1 MKWSQLCVKPF
12 MHRYVAY
19 SKDADIVTI
28 IPCHSTIMISSSLQ
42 TCQAGGSQVRLAA
55 IEQGVVV
62 RTDDTTRDC
71 EILATQRISAGVQ
84 GLYTMQLALRQSV
97 LASLTDLSILAPL
110 IETGFNSIGDG
121 GATFLNLLKF
131 GNDFYD
137 DLQDVSVLTAA
148 TFASNPPTRSPSF
161 LTVMPSSFPPTTQV
175 PSENN
180 VYVTSGSPTEIPSS
194 NPTTPMPHVT
204 SGTPSL
210 SESSSPT
217 GQNDVGPSWRPSTLD
232 SSHPSHNL
240 SSTPTD
246 EPSHNRIYAP
256 SNRPAT
262 QVMRSETNDEI
273 FTPLVISAIALGSL
287 AGVVFC
293 CFAIRFICCGC
304 KSKKQRAPAA
314 AKQGKTGAPPSN
326 GKQKPF
332 FPKVVQLNDD
342 NRSLANTTLG
352 EHTAGRKPPK
362 KKRVVEI
369 NTSFDDSVYTSSS
382 RILPAYHIH
391 DATRSTSHVSRKP
404 VSNPDRNIKSS
415 PVRQGLVES
424 PSLLGFSSL
433 QASFFAGPDRSPSDT
448 ADSKSLDFATDFG
461 DDLFFGDDEGM
472 LGAMAPSSPVAD
484 RIEDMVTEELG
495 GSYSDSEE
503 NSSTADNMIAGMDLD
518 SPLDLLRLDAS
529 NVVVVGDRENTV
541 GRAALSKDRRKIDFE
556 TIFGDDSDLAS
567 HSTRSSITEIIANK
581 APLRS
586 NSIVSDD
593 VNSDGSLLPE
603 RRKRPSETLSA
614 FIRDKLAERKSTRS
628 VGSGSSKEPPS
639 PNAFQPTAS
648 DQHAVSASPA
658 YRSRYLGALVEKETS
673 SSDDDKAKDS
683 PLPLP
688 RGPSVADNRLGT
700 AFLSGALLYPDTP
713 TDPTPPSEDGAQTT
727 PQASFHD
734 GLQSPAVVRRSITST
749 NHPFRSP
756 TPMTLIQSKIG
767 RNEAPVSPSGQSS
780 GSEEGNLFLFGAIER
795 TLGPLSASADM
806 ESLGGRSGRSRD
818 SSEGRKSA
826 RKRRLMR
833 ADNSIG
839 SGNSGSTSHRR
850 SFAISE
856 EKSDAAIVSPRTL
869 AHDIE
874 RLEKQLDVLRTEVTR
889 TRAAAREMP
898 SSTAI
903 RANGGEDHS
912 AASPQL
918 RSARTK
924 NRVVVTVPPGKLGII
939 LANRR
944 DGMGTVV
951 AEVKNSSSLKGVLS
965 AGDKLVAIDGVDVTG
980 MLVSQIT

>member
-1 MKWSQLCVKPF
+1 MKAMAWFGRVSVLSLGWV
-12 MHRYVAY
+12 V
-19 SKDADIVTI
+19 
-28 IPCHSTIMISSSLQ
+28 SLQ
-42 TCQAGGSQVRLAA
+42 QLSHSDAAYLRAPRFRDLQENPTQVSSIHLFLTLAYVNNAIADSLESRVSGDEVVATLCEAVHAQAGGSQVRLAA

-110 IETGFNSIGDG
+110 IETGFNSVGDG

-262 QVMRSETNDEI
+262 QVMRSETSDEI

-314 AKQGKTGAPPSN
+314 AKQGKTGGA
-326 GKQKPF
+326 
-332 FPKVVQLNDD
+332 
-342 NRSLANTTLG
+342 A
-352 EHTAGRKPPK
+352 
-362 KKRVVEI
+362 VEW
-369 NTSFDDSVYTSSS
+369 
-382 RILPAYHIH
+382 ILPAYHIH
-391 DATRSTSHVSRKP
+391 DATRSTSHASRKP
-404 VSNPDRNIKSS
+404 VSNPDRSIKSS

-503 NSSTADNMIAGMDLD
+503 NSSTADNMISGMDLD

-628 VGSGSSKEPPS
+628 VGSGSSKEPLS

-648 DQHAVSASPA
+648 EQHAVSASPA

-673 SSDDDKAKDS
+673 SSDDDKAKGS

-688 RGPSVADNRLGT
+688 RGASVADNRLGT
-700 AFLSGALLYPDTP
+700 AALLSGALLYPDTP

-727 PQASFHD
+727 PHASVHD

-767 RNEAPVSPSGQSS
+767 RNEAPVSLVDNRR
-780 GSEEGNLFLFGAIER
+780 E
-795 TLGPLSASADM
+795 
-806 ESLGGRSGRSRD
+806 
-818 SSEGRKSA
+818 A
-826 RKRRLMR
+826 RK
-833 ADNSIG
+833 
-839 SGNSGSTSHRR
+839 
-850 SFAISE
+850 AICFYLVPS
-856 EKSDAAIVSPRTL
+856 K
-869 AHDIE
+869 E
-874 RLEKQLDVLRTEVTR
+874 R
-889 TRAAAREMP
+889 
-898 SSTAI
+898 
-903 RANGGEDHS
+903 
-912 AASPQL
+912 
-918 RSARTK
+918 
-924 NRVVVTVPPGKLGII
+924 
-939 LANRR
+939 
-944 DGMGTVV
+944 
-951 AEVKNSSSLKGVLS
+951 
-965 AGDKLVAIDGVDVTG
+965 
-980 MLVSQIT
+980 